1 MGVSISMLA
10 YQRHDEESADCI
22 EGCGDEGGYEDGLEG
37 VSDGVESSAETRLTL
52 KTSRKPI
59 LTNSYCGE

>member
-22 EGCGDEGGYEDGLEG
+22 EGCGDEGGYEDGLEDFEEAHLNEF
-37 VSDGVESSAETRLTL
+37 VLW
-52 KTSRKPI
+52 
-59 LTNSYCGE
+59 